1 MHVSSP
7 FPLLGIWFCHLV
19 LVILSLSPPP
29 PPPFVSV
36 GKEEGGGG
44 VSSRKLIS
52 MGNLSPTV
60 LFAS

>member
-29 PPPFVSV
+29 SPCCKCVKGRERGEGV
-36 GKEEGGGG
+36 VEEAHQYG
-44 VSSRKLIS
+44 
-52 MGNLSPTV
+52 
-60 LFAS
+60 